1 MQSKKITLALIVN
14 IILLIA
20 GLICI
25 TVGCFKLIT
34 NEVAL
39 ATTGLGAGLL
49 FLFSATIERF
59 ESLKGMSLEVTT
71 RKLDDKIHEAS
82 EVVKELKQLAEI
94 SGHTLSLLA
103 ARVGRWGGSF
113 TFEES
118 YLLAQQVRD
127 NLTSLK
133 CEKNTITHALNPW
146 VTVVIA
152 DLGRKLLAP
161 VTEELNAL
169 EQQLRRE
176 RDKIPQPIKAD
187 DPAYLELVQKINA
200 LSTHMHPGCDVSAL
214 DSDKTM
220 AAIETYV
227 STAPELDTA
236 AKLKHLDNIKQW
248 SSEVDF
254 LLRQSDVKNP
264 SLWIEMLKQ
273 K

>member
-1 MQSKKITLALIVN
+1 MQSKKITLIVN

-20 GLICI
+20 GLVCI
-25 TVGCFKLIT
+25 AVGCFKLIT

-39 ATTGLGAGLL
+39 ATTGLGAGLV

-118 YLLAQQVRD
+118 YRLAQQVRD

-133 CEKNTITHALNPW
+133 CEKSTITHALNPW
-146 VTVVIA
+146 VTIVIA
-152 DLGRKLLAP
+152 DLVRKLLGP
-161 VTEELNAL
+161 VTEELNTL

-176 RDKIPQPIKAD
+176 IDKLPSPIKAD
-187 DPAYLELVQKINA
+187 DPEYLALVQRAQA
-200 LSTHMHPGCDVSAL
+200 LSAHLHPGCDVSML
-214 DSDKTM
+214 DSNKTM

-236 AKLKHLDNIKQW
+236 AKLKHLNNITQW

-254 LLRQSDVKNP
+254 LLKQSDVKNP
-264 SLWIEMLKQ
+264 SLWIEALK
-273 K
+273 KK

>member
-1 MQSKKITLALIVN
+1 MQSRKITLALIVN

-25 TVGCFKLIT
+25 TVGCIKLIT

-71 RKLDDKIHEAS
+71 RKLDDKLHEAS
-82 EVVKELKQLAEI
+82 KAVKELKQLAEI

-103 ARVGRWGGSF
+103 ARVGRMGGSF

-118 YLLAQQVRD
+118 YRLAQQVRD
-127 NLTSLK
+127 NLTSLE
-133 CEKNTITHALNPW
+133 CEKTTISHALNPW
-146 VTVVIA
+146 VNIIIG
-152 DLGRKLLAP
+152 DLGRKLLDP
-161 VTEELNAL
+161 VTEELNKL
-169 EQQLRRE
+169 DQELRRE
-176 RDKIPQPIKAD
+176 RDKIPSPIKAD
-187 DPAYLELVQKINA
+187 DPVYLA
-200 LSTHMHPGCDVSAL
+200 LTQRLSALYEHRYPGCDVSLL
-214 DSDKTM
+214 DSDKIM
-220 AAIETYV
+220 GAIETYI
-227 STAPELDTA
+227 SSAPELNA
-236 AKLKHLDNIKQW
+236 AFKVKHLDNIKQW

-254 LLRQSDVKNP
+254 LLKQNDVKNP
-264 SLWIEMLKQ
+264 SLWIETLQ

>member
-1 MQSKKITLALIVN
+1 MQSKKITLIVN

-20 GLICI
+20 GFVCI
-25 TVGCFKLIT
+25 AVGCFKLIT

-39 ATTGLGAGLL
+39 ATTGLGAGLV

-103 ARVGRWGGSF
+103 ARVGRWGGAF

-118 YLLAQQVRD
+118 YRLAQQVRD

-133 CEKNTITHALNPW
+133 CEKNTVAHALKPW
-146 VTVVIA
+146 VTIVIA
-152 DLGRKLLAP
+152 DLGRKLLRP

-169 EQQLRRE
+169 EHQLRRE
-176 RDKIPQPIKAD
+176 LDKIPSPIKAD
-187 DPAYLELVQKINA
+187 DPVYIELTQKISA
-200 LSTHMHPGCDVSAL
+200 LSGHLHPGCDVSLL

-220 AAIETYV
+220 AAIEQYV
-227 STAPELDTA
+227 STAPELETA
-236 AKLKHLDNIKQW
+236 AKLKHLDNVKQW

-254 LLRQSDVKNP
+254 LLKQSDIKNP
-264 SLWIEMLKQ
+264 SLWIEALKNR
-273 K
+273 

>member
-1 MQSKKITLALIVN
+1 MQSKTITLIVN
-14 IILLIA
+14 MILLIA
-20 GLICI
+20 GLVCI
-25 TVGCFKLIT
+25 AVGCFKLIT
-34 NEVAL
+34 NEIAL
-39 ATTGLGAGLL
+39 ATTGLGAGLV

-118 YLLAQQVRD
+118 YRLAQQVRD

-133 CEKNTITHALNPW
+133 CEKSTITYALNPW
-146 VTVVIA
+146 VIVIIA
-152 DLGRKLLAP
+152 DLGRKLLEP
-161 VTEELNAL
+161 VTRELHAL
-169 EQQLRRE
+169 EQQLRIERE
-176 RDKIPQPIKAD
+176 KIPSPIKAD
-187 DPAYLELVQKINA
+187 DPVYLALGQRINA
-200 LSTHMHPGCDVSAL
+200 LSGHLTPGCDVSLL

-220 AAIETYV
+220 AAIETYI
-227 STAPELDTA
+227 STAPELDTTT
-236 AKLKHLDNIKQW
+236 KLKYLDNIKQW

-254 LLRQSDVKNP
+254 LLKQSDVRSP
-264 SLWIEMLKQ
+264 SLWIETLKNE
-273 K
+273 